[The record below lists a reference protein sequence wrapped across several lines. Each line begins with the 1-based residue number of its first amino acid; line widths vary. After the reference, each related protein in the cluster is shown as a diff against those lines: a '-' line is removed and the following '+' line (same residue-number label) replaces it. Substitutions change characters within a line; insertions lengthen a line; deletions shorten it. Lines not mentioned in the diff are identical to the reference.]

1 MFITQRQKRG
11 DMSANVIQSATSVLL
26 PIDFLKRSIR
36 RLVERTPILSDYYVY
51 HRLFPRTPNL
61 YRGVFSSFAQA
72 SQTVPQA
79 VPVGYNHADLHNYS
93 LQHGLSEEEIGTFK
107 AIDYPVLV
115 WLREALT
122 EGSTVFDLGGN
133 TGYSYYAYR
142 KYIPYPSGL
151 RWVICDVPEAVKVGN
166 ELLKRIDSPGL
177 SYTTNIKDAEAAD
190 ILLTCGALQYLE
202 PSLAELISRQQTKL
216 RHVIV
221 HHVPF
226 YQGEQYI
233 TVQNLWGSYTPY
245 KIQNDG
251 QFVDSIEALNYELVD
266 HWTIDRTCSIPFHP
280 ERFVDAYH
288 GFYFR
293 QCSAKQ

>member
-1 MFITQRQKRG
+1 
-11 DMSANVIQSATSVLL
+11 MSANAIQPARTLF
-26 PIDFLKRSIR
+26 PIDFLKR
-36 RLVERTPILSDYYVY
+36 RLRQGLEHTPILSDYYAY

-61 YRGVFSSFAQA
+61 YRGVFSTFTQA
-72 SQTVPQA
+72 SESVPKTIS
-79 VPVGYNHADLHNYS
+79 VGYNHTDLHNAS
-93 LQHGLSEEEIGTFK
+93 LQHNLNEADIGRFK

-115 WLREALT
+115 WLREAFA
-122 EGSTVFDLGGN
+122 ENSVVFDLGGS

-142 KYIPYPSGL
+142 KYIPYPTNL
-151 RWVICDVPEAVKVGN
+151 QWIICDVPEAVNVGN
-166 ELLKRIDSPGL
+166 QLLARIDSPGL
-177 SYTTNIKDAEAAD
+177 SYTTNLEDMKAAD

-202 PSLAELISRQQTKL
+202 PSLAELINQQSAKP

-226 YQGEQYI
+226 YQGEPYI

-245 KIQNDG
+245 KIQNHE
-251 QFVDSIEALNYELVD
+251 QFVASIEALNYELVD

-293 QCSAKQ
+293 QPASTHRSF